1 MRRTRIVAAAA
12 GVVLMAGLT
21 ACGSDG
27 GGDDDKGGK
36 GGGDKAGGSPAQS
49 ALAALK
55 AASTTTEQ
63 QKSARVDGDQ
73 KQTVQG
79 QAMNSTNKGSFD
91 WSEGGMTGKAEI
103 TMQGGAAMG
112 AGNKP
117 MQARY
122 LPDAMYIQMAA
133 GAAQGKWI
141 EYDYDVLAKK
151 AGPSGAYMKDQIQNN
166 NPARSVQ
173 LLMATG
179 KVKAVGSESVR
190 GVKATHYTG
199 DVKLSELTR
208 MQSKDLSESDLQ
220 ALEQQ
225 FQQQGLTKERID
237 LWIDDKDLLVKK
249 RETAKN
255 KQGTTSVDN
264 TVYYTD
270 YGTDVNV
277 TEPSGAVSFEKMM
290 SGGAGAG
297 AS

>member
-1 MRRTRIVAAAA
+1 
-12 GVVLMAGLT
+12 MAGLT

-27 GGDDDKGGK
+27 GDGGDKGGE
-36 GGGDKAGGSPAQS
+36 GGGKKAGGSPAQS

-55 AASTTTEQ
+55 AASTTTDQ

-73 KQTVQG
+73 KQTAQG
-79 QAMNSTNKGSFD
+79 QAMNSTMKGAFD
-91 WSEGGMTGKAEI
+91 WSKGGMTGEAEI
-103 TMQGGAAMG
+103 TMGGGAAMG

-122 LPDAMYIQMAA
+122 LPDAMFAQMPS
-133 GAAQGKWI
+133 GPAQGKWI
-141 EYDYDVLAKK
+141 KYDYDALAKK

-173 LLMATG
+173 ILLATG

-199 DVKLSELTR
+199 DVKMSDMTR
-208 MQSKDLSESDLQ
+208 MQSKDLSESDLK
-220 ALEQQ
+220 AMEQQ
-225 FQQQGLTKERID
+225 FKQQGLTKERID

-255 KQGTTSVDN
+255 KQGSTSVDN

-277 TEPSGAVSFEKMM
+277 TEPSGAVGFEEMM
-290 SGGAGAG
+290 GAGAG